1 MKLTKSI
8 TVKTFALMAAA
19 VLTVSSPLAAF
30 AADQT
35 SMNDQATEAAQKFYR
50 AALEAGNDEETAMKI
65 AQDAVIKTKKAIVQK
80 KAEDISDGTVSDELT
95 DEEKQI
101 LDEVMKED
109 TAQSA
114 AAASTESSETSAAS
128 TQSGA
133 DLQAQAENQNDAAL
147 YLSQAAAQAK
157 DIQDAASM
165 ASTEAAAAAS
175 TNAAAT
181 ASTNAAAAASTD
193 AAAAANTN
201 AATAASTDAA
211 AAASTESTAT
221 AAASTEA
228 ATAASTNAATTAS
241 TDAAPT
247 AGTEAAAAATTE
259 TAAAQT
265 QTQQQ
270 TPAASY
276 QAAQALQALQQV
288 QLQQAQAAAQ
298 AAQEQAAAQ
307 TNTAVSASDRELLAA
322 IIYCEAGNQSHTGKV
337 AVGNVVMNRVN
348 SAKFPNSISSVVY
361 QRGQF
366 SPAGSG
372 WLNRVLKRGSVPA
385 DCYAAADEALA
396 GSKPV
401 GGSVFFMRRELHS
414 SGTIIGAHCFW
425 GMM

>member
-19 VLTVSSPLAAF
+19 VLTVSSPLTAF

-128 TQSGA
+128 TQSGT
-133 DLQAQAENQNDAAL
+133 DLQAQAESQNDAAL

-165 ASTEAAAAAS
+165 ASADT
-175 TNAAAT
+175 
-181 ASTNAAAAASTD
+181 
-193 AAAAANTN
+193 
-201 AATAASTDAA
+201 
-211 AAASTESTAT
+211 ASTESTAT
-221 AAASTEA
+221 AATAASTEA
-228 ATAASTNAATTAS
+228 AAAVSTE
-241 TDAAPT
+241 AAPT

-298 AAQEQAAAQ
+298 AAQVQAVAQ

-372 WLNRVLKRGSVPA
+372 WLNRVLKRGTVPA

>member
-114 AAASTESSETSAAS
+114 AAASTESSEPSAAS

-133 DLQAQAENQNDAAL
+133 DLQAQAESQNDAAL

-165 ASTEAAAAAS
+165 ASADAASTGSTATAAAS

-181 ASTNAAAAASTD
+181 
-193 AAAAANTN
+193 ANTN

-221 AAASTEA
+221 AVASTEA
-228 ATAASTNAATTAS
+228 ATAAS

-298 AAQEQAAAQ
+298 AAQVQAAAQ

-322 IIYCEAGNQSHTGKV
+322 IIYCEAGNQNHTGKV

-372 WLNRVLKRGSVPA
+372 WLNRVLKRGTVPA

>member
-1 MKLTKSI
+1 
-8 TVKTFALMAAA
+8 
-19 VLTVSSPLAAF
+19 
-30 AADQT
+30 
-35 SMNDQATEAAQKFYR
+35 
-50 AALEAGNDEETAMKI
+50 MKI

-95 DEEKQI
+95 DEERQI

-133 DLQAQAENQNDAAL
+133 DLQAQAESQNDAAL

-165 ASTEAAAAAS
+165 ASEDAASTESTATAAAS
-175 TNAAAT
+175 
-181 ASTNAAAAASTD
+181 
-193 AAAAANTN
+193 TN

-221 AAASTEA
+221 AATAASTEA
-228 ATAASTNAATTAS
+228 AAAVSTEAAPTAS
-241 TDAAPT
+241 TEAAAAVSTEAAPT

-372 WLNRVLKRGSVPA
+372 WLNRVLKRGTVPA

>member
-19 VLTVSSPLAAF
+19 VLTVSSPLAVF

-95 DEEKQI
+95 DEERQI

-133 DLQAQAENQNDAAL
+133 DLQAQAESQNDAAL

-165 ASTEAAAAAS
+165 ASEDAASTESTATAAAS
-175 TNAAAT
+175 
-181 ASTNAAAAASTD
+181 
-193 AAAAANTN
+193 TN

-221 AAASTEA
+221 AATAASTEA
-228 ATAASTNAATTAS
+228 AAAVSTE
-241 TDAAPT
+241 AAPT

-259 TAAAQT
+259 TAVAQT

-298 AAQEQAAAQ
+298 AAQVQAAAQ

-372 WLNRVLKRGSVPA
+372 WLNRVLKRGTVPA

>member
-133 DLQAQAENQNDAAL
+133 DLQAQAESQNDAAL

-165 ASTEAAAAAS
+165 VSADAASTGSTATAAAS
-175 TNAAAT
+175 
-181 ASTNAAAAASTD
+181 
-193 AAAAANTN
+193 TN

-221 AAASTEA
+221 AATAASTEA
-228 ATAASTNAATTAS
+228 AAAVSTE
-241 TDAAPT
+241 AAPT

-259 TAAAQT
+259 TAVAQT

-298 AAQEQAAAQ
+298 AAQVQAAAQ

-372 WLNRVLKRGSVPA
+372 WLNRVLKRGTVPA

>member
-1 MKLTKSI
+1 MKFTKSI
-8 TVKTFALMAAA
+8 TVTTFALMAAA

-35 SMNDQATEAAQKFYR
+35 SMNDQATEAAQKLYR

-95 DEEKQI
+95 DEERQI

-133 DLQAQAENQNDAAL
+133 DLQAQAESQNDAAL

-165 ASTEAAAAAS
+165 ASA
-175 TNAAAT
+175 
-181 ASTNAAAAASTD
+181 D
-193 AAAAANTN
+193 
-201 AATAASTDAA
+201 
-211 AAASTESTAT
+211 AASTESTAT
-221 AAASTEA
+221 VAASTEA
-228 ATAASTNAATTAS
+228 ATAAS

-298 AAQEQAAAQ
+298 AAQVQAAAQ

-372 WLNRVLKRGSVPA
+372 WLNRVLKRGTVPA

>member
-80 KAEDISDGTVSDELT
+80 KAEDISDGSVSDELT
-95 DEEKQI
+95 DEERQI

-114 AAASTESSETSAAS
+114 SAASTESSETSAAS

-133 DLQAQAENQNDAAL
+133 DLQAQAESQNDAAL

-165 ASTEAAAAAS
+165 ASADAASTGSTATAAAS

-181 ASTNAAAAASTD
+181 ASTDASVT
-193 AAAAANTN
+193 ASTN

-211 AAASTESTAT
+211 AATSTESTAT

-228 ATAASTNAATTAS
+228 ATAAST
-241 TDAAPT
+241 DAAAT

-298 AAQEQAAAQ
+298 AAQVQAAAQ

-372 WLNRVLKRGSVPA
+372 WLNRVLKRGTVPA

>member
-19 VLTVSSPLAAF
+19 VLTVSSPLAVF

-95 DEEKQI
+95 DEERQI

-133 DLQAQAENQNDAAL
+133 DLQAQAESQNDAAL

-175 TNAAAT
+175 TNAAA
-181 ASTNAAAAASTD
+181 AASTD

-201 AATAASTDAA
+201 AATAASTEAA

-221 AAASTEA
+221 AVASTEA
-228 ATAASTNAATTAS
+228 ATAAS

-372 WLNRVLKRGSVPA
+372 WLNRVLKRGTVPA

>member
-50 AALEAGNDEETAMKI
+50 AALEAGNDEDTAMKI

-95 DEEKQI
+95 DEERQI

-109 TAQSA
+109 TVQSA

-133 DLQAQAENQNDAAL
+133 DLQAQAESQNDAAL

-165 ASTEAAAAAS
+165 ASE
-175 TNAAAT
+175 
-181 ASTNAAAAASTD
+181 D
-193 AAAAANTN
+193 
-201 AATAASTDAA
+201 
-211 AAASTESTAT
+211 AASTESTAT

-228 ATAASTNAATTAS
+228 ATAASTDAAAAVSTEAAT
-241 TDAAPT
+241 T

-298 AAQEQAAAQ
+298 AAQVQAAAQ

-372 WLNRVLKRGSVPA
+372 WLNRVLKRGTVPA

>member
-35 SMNDQATEAAQKFYR
+35 SMNDQATEAAQKLYR
-50 AALEAGNDEETAMKI
+50 AALEAGNDEDTAMKI

-95 DEEKQI
+95 DEERQI

-114 AAASTESSETSAAS
+114 AAASTESSEPSAAS

-165 ASTEAAAAAS
+165 ASA
-175 TNAAAT
+175 
-181 ASTNAAAAASTD
+181 D
-193 AAAAANTN
+193 
-201 AATAASTDAA
+201 
-211 AAASTESTAT
+211 AASTESTAT
-221 AAASTEA
+221 VAASTEA
-228 ATAASTNAATTAS
+228 ATAAS

-276 QAAQALQALQQV
+276 QAAQTLQALQQV

-298 AAQEQAAAQ
+298 AAQAPAAAQ

-372 WLNRVLKRGSVPA
+372 WLNRVLKRGTVPA

>member
-19 VLTVSSPLAAF
+19 VLTVSSPLAVF

-95 DEEKQI
+95 DEERQI

-133 DLQAQAENQNDAAL
+133 DLQAQAESQNDAAL

-165 ASTEAAAAAS
+165 ASEDAASTESTATAAAS
-175 TNAAAT
+175 
-181 ASTNAAAAASTD
+181 
-193 AAAAANTN
+193 TN

-221 AAASTEA
+221 AATAASTEA
-228 ATAASTNAATTAS
+228 AAAVSTE
-241 TDAAPT
+241 AAPT

-259 TAAAQT
+259 TAVAQT

-298 AAQEQAAAQ
+298 AAQVQAAAQ

>member
-1 MKLTKSI
+1 MKFTKSI
-8 TVKTFALMAAA
+8 TVTTFALMAAA

-35 SMNDQATEAAQKFYR
+35 SMNDQATEAAQKLYR
-50 AALEAGNDEETAMKI
+50 AALEAGNDEDTAMKI

-95 DEEKQI
+95 DEERQI

-114 AAASTESSETSAAS
+114 AAASTESSEPSAAS

-157 DIQDAASM
+157 DIQDAAAM
-165 ASTEAAAAAS
+165 ASAP
-175 TNAAAT
+175 
-181 ASTNAAAAASTD
+181 
-193 AAAAANTN
+193 
-201 AATAASTDAA
+201 
-211 AAASTESTAT
+211 AASTESTAT

-228 ATAASTNAATTAS
+228 ATAASTDAAAAVSTEAAT
-241 TDAAPT
+241 T

-298 AAQEQAAAQ
+298 AAQAPAAAQ

>member
-95 DEEKQI
+95 DEERQI

-114 AAASTESSETSAAS
+114 AAASTESSKPSAAS

-133 DLQAQAENQNDAAL
+133 DLQAQAESQNDAAL

-165 ASTEAAAAAS
+165 VSADAASTGSTATAAAS

-181 ASTNAAAAASTD
+181 ASTDASVT
-193 AAAAANTN
+193 ASTN

-221 AAASTEA
+221 AATAASTEA
-228 ATAASTNAATTAS
+228 AAAVSTE
-241 TDAAPT
+241 AAPT

-259 TAAAQT
+259 TAVAQT

-298 AAQEQAAAQ
+298 AAQVQAAAQ

-372 WLNRVLKRGSVPA
+372 WLNRVLKRGTVPA

>member
-19 VLTVSSPLAAF
+19 VLTVSSPLAVF

-95 DEEKQI
+95 DEERQI

-175 TNAAAT
+175 TDAAATASTEAAATASTNAAAT
-181 ASTNAAAAASTD
+181 ASTNAAPAASTEAAAAASTD
-193 AAAAANTN
+193 AAPTVGTN
-201 AATAASTDAA
+201 AAS
-211 AAASTESTAT
+211 
-221 AAASTEA
+221 AASTEA
-228 ATAASTNAATTAS
+228 AAAASPN
-241 TDAAPT
+241 AAPT

-372 WLNRVLKRGSVPA
+372 WLNRVLKRGTVPA

>member
-19 VLTVSSPLAAF
+19 VLTVSSPLAVF

-175 TNAAAT
+175 TDAAATASTEAAATASTNAAAT
-181 ASTNAAAAASTD
+181 ASTNAAPAASTEAAAAASTD
-193 AAAAANTN
+193 AAPTVGTN
-201 AATAASTDAA
+201 AAS
-211 AAASTESTAT
+211 
-221 AAASTEA
+221 AASTEA
-228 ATAASTNAATTAS
+228 AAAASPN
-241 TDAAPT
+241 AAPT

-372 WLNRVLKRGSVPA
+372 WLNRVLKRGTVPA

>member
-19 VLTVSSPLAAF
+19 VLTVSSPLAVF

-95 DEEKQI
+95 DEERQI

-114 AAASTESSETSAAS
+114 AAASTESSEPSAAS

-157 DIQDAASM
+157 DIQDAAAM
-165 ASTEAAAAAS
+165 ASAP
-175 TNAAAT
+175 
-181 ASTNAAAAASTD
+181 
-193 AAAAANTN
+193 
-201 AATAASTDAA
+201 
-211 AAASTESTAT
+211 AASTESTAT

-228 ATAASTNAATTAS
+228 ATAAST
-241 TDAAPT
+241 DAAPT

-259 TAAAQT
+259 TAVAQT

-298 AAQEQAAAQ
+298 AAQVQAAAQ

>member
-114 AAASTESSETSAAS
+114 AAASTESSEPSAAS

-133 DLQAQAENQNDAAL
+133 DLQAQAESQNDAAL

-165 ASTEAAAAAS
+165 ASADAAS
-175 TNAAAT
+175 TESTAT
-181 ASTNAAAAASTD
+181 VAASTE
-193 AAAAANTN
+193 

-211 AAASTESTAT
+211 AAVSTE
-221 AAASTEA
+221 
-228 ATAASTNAATTAS
+228 
-241 TDAAPT
+241 AAPT

-276 QAAQALQALQQV
+276 QAAQTLQALQQV

-298 AAQEQAAAQ
+298 AAQAPAAAQ

-372 WLNRVLKRGSVPA
+372 WLNRVLKRGTVPA

>member
-95 DEEKQI
+95 DEERQI

-109 TAQSA
+109 TVQSA

-133 DLQAQAENQNDAAL
+133 DLQAQAESQNDAAL

-165 ASTEAAAAAS
+165 ASE
-175 TNAAAT
+175 
-181 ASTNAAAAASTD
+181 D
-193 AAAAANTN
+193 
-201 AATAASTDAA
+201 
-211 AAASTESTAT
+211 AASTESTAT
-221 AAASTEA
+221 AAASTNAAATANTNA
-228 ATAASTNAATTAS
+228 ATAASTEAAAAASTESTATAVASTEAATAAS

-372 WLNRVLKRGSVPA
+372 WLNRVLKRGTVPA

>member
-95 DEEKQI
+95 DEERQI

-133 DLQAQAENQNDAAL
+133 DLQAQAESQNDAAL

-165 ASTEAAAAAS
+165 ASEDAASTESTATAAAS
-175 TNAAAT
+175 
-181 ASTNAAAAASTD
+181 
-193 AAAAANTN
+193 TN

-221 AAASTEA
+221 AATAASTEA
-228 ATAASTNAATTAS
+228 AAAVSTE
-241 TDAAPT
+241 AAPT

-372 WLNRVLKRGSVPA
+372 WLNRVLKRGTVPA

>member
-1 MKLTKSI
+1 MKFTKSI
-8 TVKTFALMAAA
+8 TVTTFALMAAA

-35 SMNDQATEAAQKFYR
+35 SMNDQATEAAQKLYR
-50 AALEAGNDEETAMKI
+50 AALEAGNDEDTAMKI

-95 DEEKQI
+95 DEERQI

-133 DLQAQAENQNDAAL
+133 DLQAQAESQNDAAL

-165 ASTEAAAAAS
+165 ASADAAS
-175 TNAAAT
+175 TESTAT
-181 ASTNAAAAASTD
+181 VAASTE
-193 AAAAANTN
+193 

-211 AAASTESTAT
+211 AAV
-221 AAASTEA
+221 STEA
-228 ATAASTNAATTAS
+228 AT
-241 TDAAPT
+241 T

-298 AAQEQAAAQ
+298 AAQAPAAAQ

>member
-1 MKLTKSI
+1 MKFTKSI
-8 TVKTFALMAAA
+8 TVTTFALMAAA

-35 SMNDQATEAAQKFYR
+35 SMNDQATEAAQKLYR
-50 AALEAGNDEETAMKI
+50 AALEAGNDEDTAMKI

-95 DEEKQI
+95 DEERQI

-114 AAASTESSETSAAS
+114 AAASTESSEPSAAS

-157 DIQDAASM
+157 DIQDAAAM
-165 ASTEAAAAAS
+165 ASAP
-175 TNAAAT
+175 
-181 ASTNAAAAASTD
+181 
-193 AAAAANTN
+193 
-201 AATAASTDAA
+201 
-211 AAASTESTAT
+211 AASTESTAT

-228 ATAASTNAATTAS
+228 ATAAS

-298 AAQEQAAAQ
+298 AAQAPAAAQ

-372 WLNRVLKRGSVPA
+372 WLNRVLKRGTVPA

>member
-114 AAASTESSETSAAS
+114 AAASTESSEPSAAS

-157 DIQDAASM
+157 DIQDAAAMASAPAASTESTATAAASTEAAPA
-165 ASTEAAAAAS
+165 ASTEAAA
-175 TNAAAT
+175 T
-181 ASTNAAAAASTD
+181 AS
-193 AAAAANTN
+193 TN

-221 AAASTEA
+221 AVASTEA
-228 ATAASTNAATTAS
+228 ATAASTDAAAAVSTEAAT
-241 TDAAPT
+241 T

-298 AAQEQAAAQ
+298 AAQVQAAAQ

>member
-109 TAQSA
+109 TVQSA

-133 DLQAQAENQNDAAL
+133 DLQAQAESQNDAAL

-165 ASTEAAAAAS
+165 ASE
-175 TNAAAT
+175 
-181 ASTNAAAAASTD
+181 D
-193 AAAAANTN
+193 
-201 AATAASTDAA
+201 
-211 AAASTESTAT
+211 AASTESTAT
-221 AAASTEA
+221 VAASTEA
-228 ATAASTNAATTAS
+228 ATAAS

-298 AAQEQAAAQ
+298 AAQVQAAAQ

-372 WLNRVLKRGSVPA
+372 WLNRVLKRGTVPA

>member
-95 DEEKQI
+95 DEERQI

-109 TAQSA
+109 TVQSA

-133 DLQAQAENQNDAAL
+133 DLQAQAESQNDAAL

-175 TNAAAT
+175 TESTAT
-181 ASTNAAAAASTD
+181 AVASTE
-193 AAAAANTN
+193 

-211 AAASTESTAT
+211 AAV
-221 AAASTEA
+221 STEA
-228 ATAASTNAATTAS
+228 AT
-241 TDAAPT
+241 T

-298 AAQEQAAAQ
+298 AAQAPAAAQ

-372 WLNRVLKRGSVPA
+372 WLNRVLKRGTVPA

>member
-114 AAASTESSETSAAS
+114 AAASTESSEPSAAS

-157 DIQDAASM
+157 DIQDAAAM
-165 ASTEAAAAAS
+165 ASAP
-175 TNAAAT
+175 
-181 ASTNAAAAASTD
+181 
-193 AAAAANTN
+193 
-201 AATAASTDAA
+201 
-211 AAASTESTAT
+211 AASTESTAT

-228 ATAASTNAATTAS
+228 ATAASTDAAAAVSTEAAT
-241 TDAAPT
+241 T

-298 AAQEQAAAQ
+298 AAQVQAAAQ

>member
-95 DEEKQI
+95 DEERQI

-133 DLQAQAENQNDAAL
+133 DLQAQAESQNDAAL

-165 ASTEAAAAAS
+165 ASE
-175 TNAAAT
+175 
-181 ASTNAAAAASTD
+181 D
-193 AAAAANTN
+193 
-201 AATAASTDAA
+201 
-211 AAASTESTAT
+211 AASTESTAT
-221 AAASTEA
+221 AAASTNAAATANTNA
-228 ATAASTNAATTAS
+228 ATAASTEAAAAASTESTATAVASTEAATAAS

-298 AAQEQAAAQ
+298 AAQVQAAAQ

-372 WLNRVLKRGSVPA
+372 WLNRVLKRGTVPA

>member
-1 MKLTKSI
+1 
-8 TVKTFALMAAA
+8 
-19 VLTVSSPLAAF
+19 
-30 AADQT
+30 
-35 SMNDQATEAAQKFYR
+35 
-50 AALEAGNDEETAMKI
+50 MKI

-95 DEEKQI
+95 DEERQI

-133 DLQAQAENQNDAAL
+133 DLQAQAESQNDAAL

-157 DIQDAASM
+157 DIQDAAAM
-165 ASTEAAAAAS
+165 ASAP
-175 TNAAAT
+175 
-181 ASTNAAAAASTD
+181 
-193 AAAAANTN
+193 
-201 AATAASTDAA
+201 
-211 AAASTESTAT
+211 AASTESTAT

-228 ATAASTNAATTAS
+228 ATAASTDAAAAVSTEAAT
-241 TDAAPT
+241 T

-298 AAQEQAAAQ
+298 AAQAPAAAQ

-372 WLNRVLKRGSVPA
+372 WLNRVLKRGTVPA

>member
-50 AALEAGNDEETAMKI
+50 AALEAGNDEDTAMKI

-95 DEEKQI
+95 DEERQI

-109 TAQSA
+109 TVQSA

-165 ASTEAAAAAS
+165 ASEDAASTESTATAAAS
-175 TNAAAT
+175 
-181 ASTNAAAAASTD
+181 
-193 AAAAANTN
+193 TN

-221 AAASTEA
+221 AATAASTEA
-228 ATAASTNAATTAS
+228 AAAVSTE
-241 TDAAPT
+241 AAPT

-298 AAQEQAAAQ
+298 AAQVQAAAQ

-372 WLNRVLKRGSVPA
+372 WLNRVLKRGTVPA

>member
-109 TAQSA
+109 TVQSA

-133 DLQAQAENQNDAAL
+133 DLQAQAESQNDAAL

-157 DIQDAASM
+157 DIQDAAAM
-165 ASTEAAAAAS
+165 ASAP
-175 TNAAAT
+175 
-181 ASTNAAAAASTD
+181 
-193 AAAAANTN
+193 
-201 AATAASTDAA
+201 
-211 AAASTESTAT
+211 AASTESTAT
-221 AAASTEA
+221 AVASTEA
-228 ATAASTNAATTAS
+228 ATAAS

-298 AAQEQAAAQ
+298 AAQVQAAAQ

-372 WLNRVLKRGSVPA
+372 WLNRVLKRGTVPA

>member
-95 DEEKQI
+95 DEERQI

-114 AAASTESSETSAAS
+114 AAASTESSEPSAAS

-133 DLQAQAENQNDAAL
+133 DLQAQAENQHDAAL

-157 DIQDAASM
+157 DIQDAAAMASAPAASTESTATAAASTEAAPA
-165 ASTEAAAAAS
+165 ASTEAAA
-175 TNAAAT
+175 T
-181 ASTNAAAAASTD
+181 AS
-193 AAAAANTN
+193 TN

-221 AAASTEA
+221 AVASTEA
-228 ATAASTNAATTAS
+228 ATAAS

-259 TAAAQT
+259 TAVAQT

-298 AAQEQAAAQ
+298 AAQVQAAAQ

>member
-95 DEEKQI
+95 DEERQI

-109 TAQSA
+109 TVQSA

-133 DLQAQAENQNDAAL
+133 DLQAQAESQNDAAL

-165 ASTEAAAAAS
+165 ASE
-175 TNAAAT
+175 
-181 ASTNAAAAASTD
+181 D
-193 AAAAANTN
+193 
-201 AATAASTDAA
+201 
-211 AAASTESTAT
+211 AASTESTAT
-221 AAASTEA
+221 AAASTNAAATANTNA
-228 ATAASTNAATTAS
+228 ATAASTEAAAAASTESTATAVASTEAATAAS

-298 AAQEQAAAQ
+298 AAQAPAAAQ

-372 WLNRVLKRGSVPA
+372 WLNRVLKRGTVPA

>member
-95 DEEKQI
+95 DEERQI

-114 AAASTESSETSAAS
+114 SAASTESSETSAAS

-133 DLQAQAENQNDAAL
+133 DLQAQAESQNDAAL

-165 ASTEAAAAAS
+165 ASADAASTGSTATAAAS

-181 ASTNAAAAASTD
+181 ASTDASVT
-193 AAAAANTN
+193 ASTN
-201 AATAASTDAA
+201 AATAASTDVAA
-211 AAASTESTAT
+211 ATSTESTAT

-228 ATAASTNAATTAS
+228 ATAAST
-241 TDAAPT
+241 DAAAT

-298 AAQEQAAAQ
+298 AAQVQAAAQ

-372 WLNRVLKRGSVPA
+372 WLNRVLKRGTVPA

>member
-95 DEEKQI
+95 DEERQI

-114 AAASTESSETSAAS
+114 AAESTESSETSAAS

-133 DLQAQAENQNDAAL
+133 DLQAQAESQNDAAL

-175 TNAAAT
+175 T
-181 ASTNAAAAASTD
+181 
-193 AAAAANTN
+193 
-201 AATAASTDAA
+201 
-211 AAASTESTAT
+211 ESTAT
-221 AAASTEA
+221 AVASTEA
-228 ATAASTNAATTAS
+228 ATAAS

-265 QTQQQ
+265 QTKQQ

-298 AAQEQAAAQ
+298 AAQVQAAAQ

-372 WLNRVLKRGSVPA
+372 WLNRVLKRGTVPA

>member
-1 MKLTKSI
+1 MKFTKSI
-8 TVKTFALMAAA
+8 TVTTFALMAAA

-35 SMNDQATEAAQKFYR
+35 SMNDQATEAAQKLYR
-50 AALEAGNDEETAMKI
+50 AALEAGNDEDTAMKI

-114 AAASTESSETSAAS
+114 AAASTESSEPSAAS

-133 DLQAQAENQNDAAL
+133 DLQAQAESQNDAAL

-165 ASTEAAAAAS
+165 ASE
-175 TNAAAT
+175 
-181 ASTNAAAAASTD
+181 D
-193 AAAAANTN
+193 
-201 AATAASTDAA
+201 
-211 AAASTESTAT
+211 AASTESTAT

-228 ATAASTNAATTAS
+228 ATAASTDAAAAVSTEAAT
-241 TDAAPT
+241 T

-298 AAQEQAAAQ
+298 AAQAPAAAQ

-372 WLNRVLKRGSVPA
+372 WLNRVLKRGTVPA

>member
-1 MKLTKSI
+1 MKFTKSI
-8 TVKTFALMAAA
+8 TVTTFALMAAA

-35 SMNDQATEAAQKFYR
+35 SMNDQATEAAQKLYR
-50 AALEAGNDEETAMKI
+50 AALEAGNDEDTAMKI

-95 DEEKQI
+95 DEERQI

-133 DLQAQAENQNDAAL
+133 DLQAQAESQNDAAL

-165 ASTEAAAAAS
+165 ASE
-175 TNAAAT
+175 
-181 ASTNAAAAASTD
+181 D
-193 AAAAANTN
+193 
-201 AATAASTDAA
+201 
-211 AAASTESTAT
+211 AASTESTAT

-228 ATAASTNAATTAS
+228 ATAASTDAAAAVSTEAAT
-241 TDAAPT
+241 T

-298 AAQEQAAAQ
+298 AAQAPAAAQ

-372 WLNRVLKRGSVPA
+372 WLNRVLKRGTVPA

>member
-19 VLTVSSPLAAF
+19 VLTVSSPLAVF

-95 DEEKQI
+95 DEERQI

-133 DLQAQAENQNDAAL
+133 DLQAQAESQNDAAL

-165 ASTEAAAAAS
+165 ASEDAASTESTATAAAS
-175 TNAAAT
+175 
-181 ASTNAAAAASTD
+181 
-193 AAAAANTN
+193 TN

-221 AAASTEA
+221 AATAASTEA
-228 ATAASTNAATTAS
+228 AAAVSTEAAPTAS
-241 TDAAPT
+241 TEAAAAVSTEAAPT

-298 AAQEQAAAQ
+298 AAQVQAAAQ

-372 WLNRVLKRGSVPA
+372 WLNRVLKRGTVPA

>member
-19 VLTVSSPLAAF
+19 VLTVSSPLAVF

-133 DLQAQAENQNDAAL
+133 DLQAQAESQNDAAL

-165 ASTEAAAAAS
+165 ASEDAASTGSTATAAAS
-175 TNAAAT
+175 
-181 ASTNAAAAASTD
+181 
-193 AAAAANTN
+193 TN

-221 AAASTEA
+221 AATAASTEA
-228 ATAASTNAATTAS
+228 AAAVSTE
-241 TDAAPT
+241 AAPT

-372 WLNRVLKRGSVPA
+372 WLNRVLKRGTVPA

>member
-19 VLTVSSPLAAF
+19 VLTVSSPLAVF

-50 AALEAGNDEETAMKI
+50 AALEAGNDEETAIKI

-114 AAASTESSETSAAS
+114 AAASTESSEPSAAS

-157 DIQDAASM
+157 DIQDAAAM
-165 ASTEAAAAAS
+165 ASAP
-175 TNAAAT
+175 
-181 ASTNAAAAASTD
+181 
-193 AAAAANTN
+193 
-201 AATAASTDAA
+201 
-211 AAASTESTAT
+211 AASTESTAT
-221 AAASTEA
+221 AVASTEA
-228 ATAASTNAATTAS
+228 ATAAS

-259 TAAAQT
+259 TAVAQT

-298 AAQEQAAAQ
+298 AAQVQAAAQ

>member
-65 AQDAVIKTKKAIVQK
+65 AQDAVIKTKKVIVQK

-95 DEEKQI
+95 DEERQI

-133 DLQAQAENQNDAAL
+133 DLQAQAESQNDAAL

-165 ASTEAAAAAS
+165 ASADAASTGSTATAAAS

-181 ASTNAAAAASTD
+181 ASTDASVT
-193 AAAAANTN
+193 ASTN

-221 AAASTEA
+221 AATAASTEA
-228 ATAASTNAATTAS
+228 AAAVSTE
-241 TDAAPT
+241 AAPT

-372 WLNRVLKRGSVPA
+372 WLNRVLKRGTVPA

>member
-19 VLTVSSPLAAF
+19 VLTVSSPLAVF

-95 DEEKQI
+95 DEERQI

-133 DLQAQAENQNDAAL
+133 DLQAQAESQNDAAL

-165 ASTEAAAAAS
+165 ASEDAASTESTATAAAS
-175 TNAAAT
+175 
-181 ASTNAAAAASTD
+181 
-193 AAAAANTN
+193 TN

-221 AAASTEA
+221 AATAASTEA
-228 ATAASTNAATTAS
+228 AAAVSTE
-241 TDAAPT
+241 AAPT

-298 AAQEQAAAQ
+298 AAQVQAAAQ